1 MAKAFNYASAAMA
14 LGTFAA
20 LAAAH
25 PAAATPAYGYLTTI
39 AVPGADGRTP
49 AAFSGYD
56 LSVFDPTNQ
65 LYYLTDRTNKG
76 IDVFSAATNSY
87 VTRIGAGLFAGSQG
101 GNNDIAGPNGV
112 YLSNTPTG
120 KLLLAGNGASNV
132 FAFNLDASGTTVVGN
147 PRAISTAVAGTTP
160 TPPNRVDGVA
170 YAPGANTILAANNA
184 SNPGFVTLID
194 NASGSVIR
202 TIKLDG
208 TGGYPSV
215 AANGVEATIYNTARN
230 SFFVAVPTLSV
241 NPDGTAADSGG
252 LIELNATN
260 GNLLNTY
267 NFNTL
272 GLTGACSPT
281 GVAQGAGASMFV
293 ACSDNTA
300 GRSVL
305 IDPTGTGSL
314 RFANGIS
321 GGDQVSYDPTNNTFF
336 EAARFQPGGPVLGI
350 VDGTTLA
357 LQTLSIGVNDHAVA
371 VDPISNN
378 VFVAS
383 GPTTN
388 IPGCTI
394 GCVAVFTVVPEPSTW
409 SVMTMALVALGLL
422 GWTRRTR

>member
-1 MAKAFNYASAAMA
+1 MAKAFNYAPAALA

-230 SFFVAVPTLSV
+230 SFFVAVPTLPVGRFLDPENSAEV
-241 NPDGTAADSGG
+241 
-252 LIELNATN
+252 I
-260 GNLLNTY
+260 
-267 NFNTL
+267 
-272 GLTGACSPT
+272 SPLQSET
-281 GVAQGAGASMFV
+281 
-293 ACSDNTA
+293 D
-300 GRSVL
+300 
-305 IDPTGTGSL
+305 
-314 RFANGIS
+314 ANGS
-321 GGDQVSYDPTNNTFF
+321 
-336 EAARFQPGGPVLGI
+336 FQRTRENCLPF
-350 VDGTTLA
+350 
-357 LQTLSIGVNDHAVA
+357 AVA
-371 VDPISNN
+371 GSPSRFLACVGQPAVARVEHADMYRSHFVDEFKRIS
-378 VFVAS
+378 
-383 GPTTN
+383 
-388 IPGCTI
+388 
-394 GCVAVFTVVPEPSTW
+394 
-409 SVMTMALVALGLL
+409 L
-422 GWTRRTR
+422 